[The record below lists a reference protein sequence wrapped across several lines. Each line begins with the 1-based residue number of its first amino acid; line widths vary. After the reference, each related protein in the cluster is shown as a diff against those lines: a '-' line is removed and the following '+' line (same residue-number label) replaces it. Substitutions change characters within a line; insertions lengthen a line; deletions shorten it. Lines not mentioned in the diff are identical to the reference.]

1 MPDRE
6 GIADYEFV
14 RFLGEGNNGEFYL
27 AKPPKRVPVDDEHVA
42 VKVLAGTTSDD
53 AFRRMTRELRT
64 FAAVN
69 SPYLVLLYDA
79 GQEGGTFFY
88 AMEYLPMGSLATPA
102 RPLERDEVVRAVEH
116 AARAAHALHEV
127 GSAHRDIKPA
137 NVLLHEEGAKL
148 SDLGLVQILA
158 PGQTV
163 TGLAGVG
170 SIEFMDPAIMQGGRA
185 SRASDVWSLGATLHR
200 ALTGTGLYGELPERD
215 PLLALRKV
223 LNSTPELAASLS
235 TGEADVIRACLA
247 DPAERPPTA
256 EEVAVM
262 IAELRDGS

>member
-6 GIADYEFV
+6 GIADYAFV
-14 RFLGEGNNGEFYL
+14 RFLGEGNHGEFYL
-27 AKPPKRVPVDDEHVA
+27 ATPPKRVPVQDEHVA
-42 VKVLAGTTSDD
+42 VKVLAGNCSDD
-53 AFRRMTRELRT
+53 AFRRMTRELRA
-64 FAAVN
+64 FAAVD
-69 SPYLVLLYDA
+69 SPHLVKLYDA

-88 AMEYLPMGSLATPA
+88 AMEYLPMGSLAAPA
-102 RPLERDEVVRAVEH
+102 RPLERDEVLRAVEH
-116 AARAAHALHEV
+116 AARAAHALHEA

-137 NVLLHEEGAKL
+137 NVLLHDDGAKL

-185 SRASDVWSLGATLHR
+185 SRASDIWSLGATLHR
-200 ALTGTGLYGELPERD
+200 ALTGVGLYGELPERD

-223 LNSTPELAASLS
+223 LNSTPTLEGSLS
-235 TGEADVIRACLA
+235 ESEAEVVRACLA
-247 DPAERPPTA
+247 DPAERLPTA
-256 EEVAVM
+256 EEVANR
-262 IAELRDGS
+262 IAALRDGK

>member
-1 MPDRE
+1 MAERE
-6 GIADYEFV
+6 GIADYAFV
-14 RFLGEGNNGEFYL
+14 RSLGEGNHGEFYL
-27 AKPPKRVPVDDEHVA
+27 AMPPKRVPVSDEHVA
-42 VKVLAGTTSDD
+42 VKVLAGTCTED

-69 SPYLVLLYDA
+69 SPYLVKLYDA

-88 AMEYLPMGSLATPA
+88 AMEYLPMGSLAAPA
-102 RPLERDEVVRAVEH
+102 RPLERDEVLRAVEH
-116 AARAAHALHEV
+116 AARAAHTLHEA

-137 NVLLHEEGAKL
+137 NVLLHEDGAKL

-185 SRASDVWSLGATLHR
+185 SRASDIWSLGATLHR

-223 LNSTPELAASLS
+223 LNSAPTLDGSLS
-235 TGEADVIRACLA
+235 PGEADVIRACLA
-247 DPAERPPTA
+247 DPGERPSTA
-256 EEVAVM
+256 EAVADM
-262 IAELRDGS
+262 IAALQQGK